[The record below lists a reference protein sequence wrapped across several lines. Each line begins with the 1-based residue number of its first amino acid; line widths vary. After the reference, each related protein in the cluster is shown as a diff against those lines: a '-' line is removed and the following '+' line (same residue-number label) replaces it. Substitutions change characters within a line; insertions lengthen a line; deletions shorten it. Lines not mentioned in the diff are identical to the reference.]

1 MDAGGRKEPV
11 GDAVIELLDV
21 QAPKEELEKGIPLV
35 SFACK
40 EGEGDAVLIKAL
52 SLPEGDIWL
61 EGKEITA
68 GEVLYRVDYLS
79 EGKPE
84 YVTGILPKRDGRGT
98 FLDRLEEAVKRGNAK
113 AGSGPV
119 CELLKL
125 HLTLCGLE
133 ELAGQELSFIKQ
145 GINSGKSES
154 YRRADAAYYK
164 EVLSFV
170 KKGREALNGFPFAE
184 AVLRMPA
191 FPDKGDFMSKWYRK
205 YGMAGRRDKK
215 DEGWAD

>member
-21 QAPKEELEKGIPLV
+21 QAPEEELEKGIPLV

-40 EGEGDAVLIKAL
+40 EGEGDAVFIKAL
-52 SLPEGDIWL
+52 PLPEGDIWL

-68 GEVLYRVDYLS
+68 GEVLYRVDYLL
-79 EGKPE
+79 EGRPE
-84 YVTGILPKRDGRGT
+84 YVTGILSKRDGSGT
-98 FLDRLEEAVKRGNAK
+98 FLDRLEEAVKKGDVK
-113 AGSGPV
+113 AGSESL
-119 CELLKL
+119 CKLLRL

-133 ELAGQELSFIKQ
+133 DLAGQEISSIVQ
-145 GINSGKSES
+145 GRNREENES

-170 KKGREALNGFPFAE
+170 KKGREALNQFPFPD
-184 AVLRMPA
+184 AVLKMPD
-191 FPDKGDFMSKWYRK
+191 FPDRGGFMSEWYRK
-205 YGMAGRRDKK
+205 VWDGRKERK
-215 DEGWAD
+215 EG